1 MKKNKKYNSSKIEYV
16 CDDREEEVKE
26 NRPIP
31 PEILERIKKR
41 AEHSRMVMQ
50 NKSNRQ

>member
-1 MKKNKKYNSSKIEYV
+1 MKQNKKYSSKIEYV
-16 CDDREEEVKE
+16 CDDREEDVKE

-31 PEILERIKKR
+31 PEVLKRIKES
-41 AEHSRMVMQ
+41 AERSRIIMQ